1 MSKIHVNK
9 TCQQDGARG
18 HTALATQNLLSERLP
33 HFWTKGMRPVNS
45 PDLSPIEILWA
56 ILCERTKQM
65 SNPPS
70 FSPGLEKALKDAWKK
85 ISTETLRISLS
96 LCLTES
102 RQSEWP
108 MEKFL
113 YTSLKKICLLSVY
126 FMELRDDTLFRTP
139 IQIGRIY
146 IF

>member
-1 MSKIHVNK
+1 
-9 TCQQDGARG
+9 
-18 HTALATQNLLSERLP
+18 
-33 HFWTKGMRPVNS
+33 MRPVNS

-70 FSPGLEKALKDAWKK
+70 TSPGLEKALKDAWKK

-113 YTSLKKICLLSVY
+113 YTSLKKNMFNKRF

-139 IQIGRIY
+139 Y
-146 IF
+146 ILTCVKPN

>member
-1 MSKIHVNK
+1 MYSLYSRTVQFKKSLCQTCLRYMS
-9 TCQQDGARG
+9 TGRSQRSYSSSY
-18 HTALATQNLLSERLP
+18 SEFTLREVTTFLD
-33 HFWTKGMRPVNS
+33 KSMRPFNS
-45 PDLSPIEILWA
+45 PDLCPIEILWV

-70 FSPGLEKALKDAWKK
+70 TSPGLEKALKDAWKK

-108 MEKFL
+108 MENSCIL
-113 YTSLKKICLLSVY
+113 V
-126 FMELRDDTLFRTP
+126 
-139 IQIGRIY
+139 
-146 IF
+146 